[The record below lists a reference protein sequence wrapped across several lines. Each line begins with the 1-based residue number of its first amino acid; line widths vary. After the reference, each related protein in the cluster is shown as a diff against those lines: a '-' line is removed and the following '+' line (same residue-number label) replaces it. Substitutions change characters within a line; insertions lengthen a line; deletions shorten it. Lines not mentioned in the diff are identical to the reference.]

1 VRKELGQALAEY
13 GSQNQDVVVLDAD
26 TSSSTMTMLFQQAH
40 PARFFNVGIAEAG
53 MVDTAV
59 GLALGGKIPFASA
72 FAALLCYRALE
83 QIRTCV
89 AYNNVNVKLLAGYA
103 GVSDYKDGPTHHSLF
118 DLAVMRAMPNM
129 TVVVP
134 ADGAELKALIP
145 EVAERIGP
153 VYMRISR
160 ADVPRVFSEKDKPQI
175 GVGRLLEEG
184 RDLTLVATGIVLHRV
199 LEARKILGRK
209 GISARVVEMHT
220 LKPFDVELVCRCA
233 QETGALVTVEEH
245 NVIGGLY
252 GAVCEALSRRI
263 PSPVLPVGI
272 QDRYMCTAPDPESL
286 WDYCGLRPEDIASR
300 AQELLLLKR

>member
-1 VRKELGQALAEY
+1 
-13 GSQNQDVVVLDAD
+13 
-26 TSSSTMTMLFQQAH
+26 MTKLFRQAH
-40 PARFFNVGIAEAG
+40 PERFFNVGIAEAG

-72 FAALLCYRALE
+72 FASLLCYRALE

-89 AYNNVNVKLLAGYA
+89 AYNNVNVKLLAGYS

-145 EVAERIGP
+145 EVAEHSGP
-153 VYMRISR
+153 VYVRISR
-160 ADVPRVFSEKDKPQI
+160 ADLPRLFSEKDKPQL

-184 RDLTLVATGIVLHRV
+184 RDLTLVSTGIVLHRV

-209 GISARVVEMHT
+209 GLSARVVEMHT
-220 LKPFDVELVCRCA
+220 LKPFDEELVCRCA

-252 GAVCEALSRRI
+252 GAVCETLSRRI
-263 PSPVLPVGI
+263 PVPVLPVGI

-300 AQELLLLKR
+300 AEELLLLKR

>member
-1 VRKELGQALAEY
+1 
-13 GSQNQDVVVLDAD
+13 VVLDAD
-26 TSSSTMTMLFQQAH
+26 ASSSTMTRLFQQAH
-40 PARFFNVGIAEAG
+40 PERFFNVGIAEAG

-103 GVSDYKDGPTHHSLF
+103 GVSDYKDGPTHHTLF

-129 TVVVP
+129 TVIVP

-145 EVAERIGP
+145 RVAEHTGP

-160 ADVPRVFSEKDKPQI
+160 ADVPRIFPDKDNPQI
-175 GVGRLLEEG
+175 GKGRVMEQG
-184 RDLTLVATGIVLHRV
+184 RDLTIVATGIALHRA
-199 LEARKILGRK
+199 LAARNILGRK
-209 GISARVVEMHT
+209 GISARVVEIHT
-220 LKPFDVELVCRCA
+220 LKPFDTELICRCA
-233 QETGALVTVEEH
+233 QETAALVTVEEH

-252 GAVCEALSRRI
+252 GAVCEALSPRI
-263 PSPVLPVGI
+263 PTPVLPVGI
-272 QDRYMCTAPDPESL
+272 QDRFMCTAPDPESL
-286 WDYCGLRPEDIASR
+286 WDFCGLRPEDIATR
-300 AQELLLLKR
+300 AEELLLLKR